1 MKNATLPPSDF
12 VSKIIEPPIKRNQG
26 VFCCSAFTGEGGICR
41 EAPKN
46 ADFPSSQFRGS
57 FLSSNL
63 ELFLVWAIVLCG
75 VDVSFLCSWELKQ
88 INFWTIE
95 NWLHHFKLRHFITSN
110 RWYLSHYAWC
120 HRGFARWHLFNHHF
134 YHSHTETVDGKDP
147 APPYKNPQES
157 SCIVSICELVVS
169 THAKNR
175 RNGSCFPNRRIKL
188 YFTPFK
194 RCEIWSQQKHTHLF
208 SFWASHCPWI
218 QPFAVQP
225 YLIAVPRRHKNI
237 CLDRGMKWTLP
248 KKNMLCTWNHHII
261 PKPEDRIIWIW
272 AGFPR
277 GRFFFQTVQ
286 HDCVKMRSS
295 KRSTRPPGDFF

>member
-1 MKNATLPPSDF
+1 MNGFLGSSQPVGWNFPTFGMKNATLPPSDF

-134 YHSHTETVDGKDP
+134 IIHTLK
-147 APPYKNPQES
+147 
-157 SCIVSICELVVS
+157 LWM
-169 THAKNR
+169 AK
-175 RNGSCFPNRRIKL
+175 IL
-188 YFTPFK
+188 
-194 RCEIWSQQKHTHLF
+194 H
-208 SFWASHCPWI
+208 
-218 QPFAVQP
+218 
-225 YLIAVPRRHKNI
+225 
-237 CLDRGMKWTLP
+237 
-248 KKNMLCTWNHHII
+248 HHI
-261 PKPEDRIIWIW
+261 K
-272 AGFPR
+272 
-277 GRFFFQTVQ
+277 
-286 HDCVKMRSS
+286 
-295 KRSTRPPGDFF
+295 PPGIIVYCIYMRVGGFNPCKK